1 MRAAILRS
9 GLMLA
14 VCLTFVMPAS
24 AAVTDQK
31 IKDAVR
37 NALWFLAKE
46 IDENTDE
53 GQLAL
58 TGLAMLEA
66 GADPDQEAI
75 RKISNK
81 VRSTSVTQTKTYH
94 LALAIMFLDR
104 MGQDVDDKLIQ
115 SMAVRL
121 LAGQNAGGG
130 WTYLCPGPPTGEI
143 NRLAGAVNEASL
155 KGSKDKPN
163 IKKSGSA
170 DDPGK
175 STKMDPDVADMV
187 RDPKKYLDYRNFA
200 NVPGQDDN
208 SNTQF
213 AILGL
218 WAARRHAIPV
228 DTALTACER
237 RFRAS
242 QVNGGWWYN
251 IGDQQPT
258 PSMTCAGLLGLA
270 MGIGNSS
277 ERRLK
282 GKLKI
287 NADGSVA
294 AGPREAPAIADPLKS
309 DENVQRGYAFLV
321 NAIGGRMVAPGGH
334 GAAAGAGAIG
344 GGGLGARGDDLR
356 DNLYLMWSLERVCMT
371 YGWTKLGN
379 IDWHIWGAE
388 HILSQQ
394 NRDSGWGGNPANA
407 ERTSNIVNTSFAI
420 MFLCRANLV
429 RDLSSMFN
437 RKLTGKTGSGDV
449 KPSTVKERNSNAKNT
464 DPKNA
469 GTSGELQS
477 GEMAKALT
485 LATGDKQAELIKE
498 YTDKKGS
505 VYTQALIDAIP
516 ELGDEAR
523 KAAREALAQRMAR
536 MSADTLRQYLQ
547 HDNREARRAAAYGA
561 AMREEKE
568 MIPDLIA
575 AIGDPEDL
583 VVRAARVALRSL
595 SNNKED
601 FGPPPGANEG
611 QKKEAM
617 AAWTAWMKKQK

>member
-1 MRAAILRS
+1 MLMRAAILRS
-9 GLMLA
+9 GLVLA
-14 VCLTFVMPAS
+14 VCLTFVLPAPG
-24 AAVTDQK
+24 AVTDQK
-31 IKDAVR
+31 IKDAIR
-37 NALWFLAKE
+37 FGISFLNANVE
-46 IDENTDE
+46 GTQNE
-53 GQLAL
+53 GQAALVGLAL
-58 TGLAMLEA
+58 LEA
-66 GADPDQEAI
+66 GVDPADETIQ
-75 RKISNK
+75 KIAAR
-81 VRSTSVTQTKTYH
+81 VRATAVAQRQTYF
-94 LALAIMFLDR
+94 LSLSIMFLDR
-104 MGQDVDDKLIQ
+104 MGQEVDDKLIQ

-121 LAGQNAGGG
+121 IAGQANNGG
-130 WTYLCPGPPTGEI
+130 WAYYCPGPPSGEI
-143 NRLAGAVNEASL
+143 QRLEGAVNEARL
-155 KGSKDKPN
+155 KGSKDKPK
-163 IKKSGSA
+163 IKPSTSA
-170 DDPGK
+170 DDPAK
-175 STKMDPDVADMV
+175 STKLDPDIEDMA
-187 RDPKKYLDYRNFA
+187 RDPKKFLDYSQFA
-200 NVPGQDDN
+200 NPGDSVDN

-218 WAARRHAIPV
+218 WAARRHAVPV
-228 DTALTACER
+228 ENALSLCER
-237 RFRAS
+237 RFRMT
-242 QVNGGWWYN
+242 QVDGGWFYA
-251 IGDQQPT
+251 ISDRRVT

-270 MGIGNSS
+270 IGMGNKAER

-282 GKLKI
+282 GRLKI
-287 NADGSVA
+287 NPDGSVA
-294 AGPREAPAIADPLKS
+294 AGAPKEPPPIADPLRN
-309 DENVQRGYAFLV
+309 DVEVQRGYQYLV
-321 NAIGGRMVAPGGH
+321 NAISGRTGPGP
-334 GAAAGAGAIG
+334 ATGAIG
-344 GGGLGARGDDLR
+344 GSVDDLR

-371 YGWTKLGN
+371 YGWAKIGN
-379 IDWHIWGAE
+379 VDWHIWGADRL
-388 HILSQQ
+388 LSRL
-394 NRDSGWGGNPANA
+394 NPDGGWGGSPAA
-407 ERTSNIVNTSFAI
+407 AARTSNVIDTSFAV

-449 KPSTVKERNSNAKNT
+449 KPSTVKEGSSNAKNT

-516 ELGDEAR
+516 NLGDEAR

-547 HDNREARRAAAYGA
+547 HDNPEARRAAAYGA